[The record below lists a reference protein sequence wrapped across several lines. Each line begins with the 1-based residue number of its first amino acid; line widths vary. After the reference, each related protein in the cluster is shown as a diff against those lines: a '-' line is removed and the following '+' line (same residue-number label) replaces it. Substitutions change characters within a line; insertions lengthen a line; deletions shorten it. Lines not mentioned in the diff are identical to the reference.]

1 MSSEE
6 VERMPDV
13 ELSSDSEDDG
23 ENEDGVALIVFKR
36 PALVQRI
43 VEDVEVRFGFIKIV
57 VFHCFYSQIVPVT
70 ERDPADSGN
79 FKTKPRVGIIK
90 EYIGECESVA
100 GTF

>member
-13 ELSSDSEDDG
+13 ELSSDSEEDG

-43 VEDVEVRFGFIKIV
+43 VEDVEVRFGFIKILG
-57 VFHCFYSQIVPVT
+57 FSLLLLS
-70 ERDPADSGN
+70 DSS
-79 FKTKPRVGIIK
+79 
-90 EYIGECESVA
+90 CH
-100 GTF
+100 